1 MSKVYKIGII
11 DDHDGI
17 RKTFAQA
24 IRGNSEYEI
33 SIEAGNGMELIRKVS
48 QIHASEIPDVLLID
62 INMPLMDGFETVAWV
77 KSHLT
82 ETKILIMSVYTD
94 EEKVVRLIKMGVNG
108 YLPKSI
114 GVKDLYDALS
124 NIIRKGFHYSEFIA
138 EKLLESMKTEIP
150 GYQATA
156 SGIKAIW
163 NSLTEN
169 EKRLAQLCCTEL
181 TYEEIAREMKLT
193 AKSVEGQRKSLFSKC
208 RVNTRVGLVMF
219 LFRNKF
225 IE

>member
-1 MSKVYKIGII
+1 MNKVYKIGIV

-17 RKTFAQA
+17 RKTIAQA
-24 IRGNSEYEI
+24 IRENCEFEI

-48 QIHASEIPDVLLID
+48 QIPASDIPDVLLID
-62 INMPLMDGFETVAWV
+62 INMPLMDGFETVSWV

-82 ETKILIMSVYTD
+82 ETKMLIMSVYTD

-108 YLPKSI
+108 YLPKSM
-114 GVKDLYDALS
+114 GVKELYDALS

-150 GYQATA
+150 GYKVT
-156 SGIKAIW
+156 SVEVKGVW

-181 TYEEIAREMKLT
+181 TYEEIAKEMSLT
-193 AKSVEGQRKSLFSKC
+193 AKSVEGQRKNLFSKC